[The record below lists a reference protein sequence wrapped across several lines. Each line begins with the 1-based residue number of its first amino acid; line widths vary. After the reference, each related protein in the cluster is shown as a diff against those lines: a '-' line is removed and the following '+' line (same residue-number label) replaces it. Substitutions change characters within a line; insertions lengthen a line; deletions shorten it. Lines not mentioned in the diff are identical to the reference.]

1 MPYLTRISI
10 LDRVITTLVL
20 AVLSTVFSHSALAD
34 IDRAQFI
41 QMSPSIAKVESVD
54 SSGRFGIGTG
64 VTVAPGWVATNCH
77 VTRQAQEVRVIKGG
91 VRFAVISQIADIKH
105 DLCLLNAPNWKSK
118 PVELGATGH
127 LLRGQRVAGL
137 GYVGGVDLTLRE
149 GMIVDLHPYDDAV
162 VIQTDA
168 SFTSGAS
175 GGGLFDEAGRLIGW
189 MTFRLRG
196 GNNHYFVIP
205 VDWLRALMSKQAEN
219 IDNLDHTAPLAFW
232 EQSTE
237 RQPYFLQAISL
248 KQNMDWAGLQVIAER
263 WSALDPVNAHA
274 WYSKGE
280 ALIHTGNMKLSL
292 ESLNKAVKLDPVF
305 AAAWYLQGL
314 ASWRLGGSA
323 LSQKAL
329 SQLDLLD
336 NALAAQLRDVIK
348 D

>member
-1 MPYLTRISI
+1 MVMLP
-10 LDRVITTLVL
+10 L
-20 AVLSTVFSHSALAD
+20 AQAD
-34 IDRAQFI
+34 VDKAQFI
-41 QMSPSIAKVESVD
+41 QMSPSIAKVEALD

-64 VTVAPGWVATNCH
+64 VTVAPGLVATNCH
-77 VTRQAQEVRVIKGG
+77 VTRRAQEIRVVKGG
-91 VRFAVISQIADIKH
+91 VRFAVVSQIADIKH
-105 DLCLLNAPNWKSK
+105 DLCLLKAPGWKSK
-118 PVELGATGH
+118 PVELGATGQLH
-127 LLRGQRVAGL
+127 RGQQVAGL
-137 GYVGGVDLTLRE
+137 GYVGGVDLTMRE
-149 GMIVDLHPYDDAV
+149 GMIVDLHLYDDAA

-205 VDWLRALMSKQAEN
+205 VDWLHELMGKQSEN
-219 IDNLDHTAPLAFW
+219 IDALEPTGQMAFW
-232 EQSTE
+232 EQTAE

-248 KQNMDWAGLQVIAER
+248 KQNMDWPALQMMAER
-263 WSALDPVNAHA
+263 WSALEPVNAHA

-280 ALIHTGNMKLSL
+280 ALIHTGDMKLSL

-305 AAAWYLQGL
+305 AAAWYLHGL
-314 ASWRLGGSA
+314 ASWRLGGRA
-323 LSQKAL
+323 LSLKAL

-336 NALAAQLRDVIK
+336 GTLAAQLRDVIK